1 MWLKVICK
9 IGQNQVLVQLIFSKA
24 KFSIFFRAQKQK
36 FDNKAQTLKEK
47 LQSFKIVLMTTKNFF
62 LAMTL
67 NAINAFL
74 TLNMEMYIL
83 KTSQEK

>member
-9 IGQNQVLVQLIFSKA
+9 NGQNQVLVQSIFSKA

-47 LQSFKIVLMTTKNFF
+47 LQSFKIVLMTTKKFF